1 MPGPTFRLAQDC
13 AAIGPRGSVV
23 IPAGD
28 YLVLGDQ
35 PGDLSVTLNGG
46 GRNIIVA
53 KPSWDYLKTSRKAVP
68 HGRA

>member
-1 MPGPTFRLAQDC
+1 MSGPTFHLAQDC

-28 YLVLGDQ
+28 YQVLGDQ
-35 PGDLSVTLNGG
+35 PGYLSVTLNGG

-53 KPSWDYLKTSRKAVP
+53 KPSWDYLKSAGKAVP
-68 HGRA
+68 QRGR